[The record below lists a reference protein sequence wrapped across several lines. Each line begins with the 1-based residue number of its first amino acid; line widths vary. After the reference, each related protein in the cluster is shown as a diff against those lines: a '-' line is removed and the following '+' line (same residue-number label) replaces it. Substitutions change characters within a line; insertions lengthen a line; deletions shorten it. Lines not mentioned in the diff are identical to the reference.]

1 MDLTERY
8 SRASN
13 HLLYIKVGGSYQLV
27 ADYFFQTSILPGK
40 DIITERLHLLTDGR
54 MFILRGYC
62 WDGTSG
68 PVIDRKT
75 NMRAGCGHDGLYQ
88 LSRMNKIPFEWWPRL
103 DLEFAKVLDE
113 DGAWSITIWTDLKGL
128 SLAKG
133 KAAHPNSRKKRY
145 VAP

>member
-1 MDLTERY
+1 MDFTEIY
-8 SRASN
+8 SRSSE
-13 HLLYIKVGGSYQLV
+13 HIIYIKVGGSYQLTNL
-27 ADYFFQTSILPGK
+27 YGLQTVLRPEN
-40 DIITERLHLLTDGR
+40 DIVTERLHLLTNG
-54 MFILRGYC
+54 MLYIFPGYC

-88 LSRMNKIPFEWWPRL
+88 LSRMRKVPFEWWPRL
-103 DLEFAKVLDE
+103 DLEFAKVLEE
-113 DGAWSITIWTDLKGL
+113 DGAWPITVWADLKGL

-133 KAAHPNSRKKRY
+133 KAAHPDSRKQRH